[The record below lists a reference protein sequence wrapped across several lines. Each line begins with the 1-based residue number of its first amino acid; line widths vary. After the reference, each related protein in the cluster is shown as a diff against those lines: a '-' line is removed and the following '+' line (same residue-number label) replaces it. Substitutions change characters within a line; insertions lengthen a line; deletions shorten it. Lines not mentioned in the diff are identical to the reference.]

1 MAILTV
7 QLFNQYCDDYFLA
20 NQNKTNI
27 LNGAIKNRLPV
38 IITNT
43 ETALNAM
50 LNGRLY
56 KTYSS
61 NGNITFKGVGDL
73 SPQDEQTTLYS
84 ALTEAVLYK
93 IQTGAFVNLKNNYNG
108 NITGSNNFDTSN
120 SNVIGLRNDI
130 RDKLVMLQ
138 LYKSATFTNPTVE
151 ATIQPQNQPLTIQQS
166 TQISNWLSTNNFTL
180 GGSWNFANLNVDGT
194 PINQYISNQLSTID
208 KGISTVL
215 INYLPSTEI
224 PLITSKDIA
233 KWNNAQSV
241 NLDPINASIAS
252 LTSTVETTN
261 NNMTTFSQ
269 QMATVLSPYVDGS
282 KLLTIPLITSTNVS
296 DWNDM
301 STAFIHIIPQITTAL
316 ANYNGEHG
324 YHEIPLITSTDI
336 SNWNENLNCSTI
348 LNNYI
353 NAPNQT
359 SQPQVPLITQAD
371 IDKWNANS
379 AGSSSGSGSSI
390 SIKEQ
395 VFTLTITN
403 SWQLQYGNGAMV
415 YNGSTLSTTPTLPSG
430 LTINLSNVNNSIGS
444 NYPYI
449 VISVSGKTIL
459 NSLVIPYT
467 LEYSGETYCITPIQL
482 LPLKTVDGV
491 SYSITAS
498 IEYGYWQEN
507 LQMQNVWTTWNPEIG
522 SYNTPYSLD
531 QNNSCCLYLGYS
543 LGTSDNLPSTSET
556 ENITETMNL
565 YLKLVYIE

>member
-1 MAILTV
+1 MSILTI

-56 KTYSS
+56 KTYPS
-61 NGNITFKGVGDL
+61 NGNITFKGVGQL
-73 SPQDEQTTLYS
+73 SAQDEQTTLYS

-151 ATIQPQNQPLTIQQS
+151 TTTQPQNQPLTVQQS
-166 TQISNWLSTNNFTL
+166 AQISNWLSTNNFTL

-194 PINQYISNQLSTID
+194 PINQYISNQLSSVD

-233 KWNNAQSV
+233 KWNSAQSV
-241 NLDPINASIAS
+241 NLEPINSSIAS
-252 LTSTVETTN
+252 LKSTIKTTN
-261 NNMTTFSQ
+261 NNLTTFSQ
-269 QMATVLSPYVDGS
+269 QMSTVLSSYVDGS
-282 KLLTIPLITSTNVS
+282 KLLTIPLITSTDVS
-296 DWNDM
+296 IWNDM
-301 STAFIHIIPQITTAL
+301 SKDFIKIIPQISIAL
-316 ANYNGEHG
+316 ANYNGDHG
-324 YHEIPLITSTDI
+324 YHEIPLITS
-336 SNWNENLNCSTI
+336 
-348 LNNYI
+348 
-353 NAPNQT
+353 
-359 SQPQVPLITQAD
+359 AD

-379 AGSSSGSGSSI
+379 SSTSTGSSI

-395 VFTLTITN
+395 TFTLTISNT
-403 SWQLQYGNGAMV
+403 WELQYGNGAMV
-415 YNGSTLSTTPTLPSG
+415 YQGSTLSTTPELPSG
-430 LTINLSNVNNSIGS
+430 LNITVSNVNNSIGS

-449 VISVSGKTIL
+449 VLNVSGKTIL
-459 NSLVIPYT
+459 NSLIIPYT
-467 LEYSGETYCITPIQL
+467 LEYSGSTYCITPIQL
-482 LPLKTVDGV
+482 LPLKTINGV
-491 SYSITAS
+491 SFSISAS
-498 IEYGYWQEN
+498 IEYGSWQNN
-507 LQMQNVWTTWNPEIG
+507 LSMLNTWTNWNPDAG
-522 SYNTPYSLD
+522 SYNQPYSLD
-531 QNNSCCLYLGYS
+531 QNNSCCLYLSYS
-543 LGTSDNLPSTSET
+543 LGTSDSLPSTSTTET
-556 ENITETMNL
+556 ITEAMNL

>member
-1 MAILTV
+1 MAILTT

-56 KTYSS
+56 KTYPSS
-61 NGNITFKGVGDL
+61 GKITFQGVGDL

-93 IQTGAFVNLKNNYNG
+93 IQTGAFINLKNNYNG
-108 NITGSNNFDTSN
+108 NITGSNNFDASN

-138 LYKSATFTNPTVE
+138 LYKSATFTNPTVQP
-151 ATIQPQNQPLTIQQS
+151 TIQPQNQSLTVSQS

-194 PINQYISNQLSTID
+194 PISQYISNQLSTVD

-224 PLITSKDIA
+224 PLITSKDIE
-233 KWNNAQSV
+233 KWNNTQSV
-241 NLDPINASIAS
+241 NLGPINSSITS
-252 LTSTVETTN
+252 LKSTIETTN
-261 NNMTTFSQ
+261 TNLTTFSKQ
-269 QMATVLSPYVDGS
+269 IETVLSPYVNGS
-282 KLLTIPLITSTNVS
+282 NLLTIPLITSTNVS

-301 STAFIHIIPQITTAL
+301 SRAFIKIIPQISTAL
-316 ANYNGEHG
+316 ANYNGDHG

-336 SNWNENLNCSTI
+336 SNWNTTMNVSTI
-348 LNNYI
+348 LSNYI
-353 NAPNQT
+353 NIPNQT
-359 SQPQVPLITQAD
+359 QQALVPYITQAD

-379 AGSSSGSGSSI
+379 GGSSTNSSV

-395 VFTLTITN
+395 TFTLTISNT
-403 SWQLQYGNGAMV
+403 WQVQYGNGAMV
-415 YNGSTLSTTPTLPSG
+415 YQGSTLSTTPTLPSG
-430 LTINLSNVNNSIGS
+430 LTVSVSNVNNSIGS

-459 NSLVIPYT
+459 NSLIIPYT
-467 LEYSGETYCITPIQL
+467 LEYSGSNYSITPIQL
-482 LPLKTVDGV
+482 LPLKTINGV
-491 SYSITAS
+491 SFSISAS
-498 IEYGYWQEN
+498 IEYGSWQDN
-507 LQMQNVWTTWNPEIG
+507 LQVLNTWTNWNPEVG
-522 SYNTPYSLD
+522 SYNQPYSLD
-531 QNNSCCLYLGYS
+531 QNNSCCLYLSYS
-543 LGTSDNLPSTSET
+543 LGTSDSLPSTSTIET
-556 ENITETMNL
+556 ITEGMNL

>member
-1 MAILTV
+1 MAILTT

-56 KTYSS
+56 KTYPSS
-61 NGNITFKGVGDL
+61 GKITFQGVGDL

-93 IQTGAFVNLKNNYNG
+93 IQTGAFINLKNNYNG
-108 NITGSNNFDTSN
+108 NITGSNNFDASN

-138 LYKSATFTNPTVE
+138 LYKSATFTNPTVQP
-151 ATIQPQNQPLTIQQS
+151 TIQPQNQSLTVSQS

-194 PINQYISNQLSTID
+194 PISQYISNQLSTVD

-224 PLITSKDIA
+224 PLITSKDIE
-233 KWNNAQSV
+233 KWNNTQSV
-241 NLDPINASIAS
+241 NLGPINSSITS
-252 LTSTVETTN
+252 LKSTIETTN
-261 NNMTTFSQ
+261 TNLTTFSK
-269 QMATVLSPYVDGS
+269 QMETVLSPYVNGS
-282 KLLTIPLITSTNVS
+282 NLLTIPLITSTNVS

-301 STAFIHIIPQITTAL
+301 SRAFIKIIPQISTAL
-316 ANYNGEHG
+316 ANYNGDHG

-336 SNWNENLNCSTI
+336 SNWNTTMNVSTI
-348 LNNYI
+348 LSNYI
-353 NAPNQT
+353 NIPNQT
-359 SQPQVPLITQAD
+359 QQALVPYITQAD

-379 AGSSSGSGSSI
+379 GGSSTNSSV

-395 VFTLTITN
+395 TFTLTISNT
-403 SWQLQYGNGAMV
+403 WQVQYGNGAMV
-415 YNGSTLSTTPTLPSG
+415 YQGSTLSTTPALPSG
-430 LTINLSNVNNSIGS
+430 LTVSVSNVNNSIGS

-459 NSLVIPYT
+459 NSLIIPYT
-467 LEYSGETYCITPIQL
+467 LEYSGSNYSITPIQL
-482 LPLKTVDGV
+482 LPLKTINGV
-491 SYSITAS
+491 SFSLSAS
-498 IEYGYWQEN
+498 IEYGSWQDN
-507 LQMQNVWTTWNPEIG
+507 LQVLNTWTNWNPEVG
-522 SYNTPYSLD
+522 SYNQPYSLD
-531 QNNSCCLYLGYS
+531 QNNSCCLYLSYS
-543 LGTSDNLPSTSET
+543 LGTSDSLPSTSTIET
-556 ENITETMNL
+556 ITEGMNL

>member
-1 MAILTV
+1 MAILTT

-56 KTYSS
+56 KTYPSS
-61 NGNITFKGVGDL
+61 GKITFQGVGDL

-93 IQTGAFVNLKNNYNG
+93 IQTGAFINLKNNYNG
-108 NITGSNNFDTSN
+108 NITGSNNFDASN

-138 LYKSATFTNPTVE
+138 LYKSATFTNPTVQP
-151 ATIQPQNQPLTIQQS
+151 TIQPQNQSLTVSQS

-194 PINQYISNQLSTID
+194 PISQYISNQLSTVD

-224 PLITSKDIA
+224 PLITSKDIE
-233 KWNNAQSV
+233 KWNNTQSV
-241 NLDPINASIAS
+241 NLGPINSSITS
-252 LTSTVETTN
+252 LKSTIETTN
-261 NNMTTFSQ
+261 TNLTTFSKQ
-269 QMATVLSPYVDGS
+269 IETVLSPYVNGS
-282 KLLTIPLITSTNVS
+282 NLLTIPLITSTNVS

-301 STAFIHIIPQITTAL
+301 SRAFIKIIPQISTAL
-316 ANYNGEHG
+316 ANYNGDHG

-336 SNWNENLNCSTI
+336 SNWNTTMNVSTI
-348 LNNYI
+348 LSNYI
-353 NAPNQT
+353 NIPNQT
-359 SQPQVPLITQAD
+359 QQALVPYITQAD

-379 AGSSSGSGSSI
+379 GGSSTNSSV

-395 VFTLTITN
+395 TFTLTISNT
-403 SWQLQYGNGAMV
+403 WQVQYGNGAMV
-415 YNGSTLSTTPTLPSG
+415 YQGSTLSTTPALPSG
-430 LTINLSNVNNSIGS
+430 LTVSVSNVNNSIGS

-459 NSLVIPYT
+459 NSLIIPYT
-467 LEYSGETYCITPIQL
+467 LEYSGSNYSITPIQL
-482 LPLKTVDGV
+482 LPLKTINGV
-491 SYSITAS
+491 SFSLSAS
-498 IEYGYWQEN
+498 IEYGSWQDN
-507 LQMQNVWTTWNPEIG
+507 LQVLNTWTNWNPEVG
-522 SYNTPYSLD
+522 SYNQPYSLD
-531 QNNSCCLYLGYS
+531 QNNSCCLYLSYS
-543 LGTSDNLPSTSET
+543 LGTSDSLPSTSTIET
-556 ENITETMNL
+556 ITEGMNL

>member
-56 KTYSS
+56 KTYPS
-61 NGNITFKGVGDL
+61 NGNITFKGVGEL
-73 SPQDEQTTLYS
+73 SAQDEQTTLYS

-151 ATIQPQNQPLTIQQS
+151 ATVQPQNQPLTVQQS

-194 PINQYISNQLSTID
+194 PISQYISNQLSTVD

-224 PLITSKDIA
+224 PLITSKDIT

-241 NLDPINASIAS
+241 NLEPINQSINT
-252 LTSTVETTN
+252 LTSQMN
-261 NNMTTFSQ
+261 TFISFVPTALQ
-269 QMATVLSPYVDGS
+269 NYAPGPGQTSGA
-282 KLLTIPLITSTNVS
+282 TIPLITQTNVDNWS
-296 DWNDM
+296 DM
-301 STAFIHIIPQITTAL
+301 YEAFTHIVIGFSTAL

-336 SNWNENLNCSTI
+336 SNWNQNLNCSTI

-359 SQPQVPLITQAD
+359 SQAQVPLITQAD
-371 IDKWNANS
+371 IDKWNSNS
-379 AGSSSGSGSSI
+379 GGSTSTSI

-395 VFTLTITN
+395 TFTLTITN
-403 SWQLQYGNGAMV
+403 TWQLQYGNGAMV
-415 YNGSTLSTTPTLPSG
+415 YQGSTLSTTPTLPSG
-430 LTINLSNVNNSIGS
+430 LNINVSNVNDSIGS

-459 NSLVIPYT
+459 NSLVIPYV
-467 LEYSGETYCITPIQL
+467 LEYNGGTYFITPIQL
-482 LPLKTVDGV
+482 LPLKTIDGV
-491 SYSITAS
+491 SFSITAS
-498 IEYGYWQEN
+498 MEYGSWQSN
-507 LQMQNVWTTWNPEIG
+507 QQQLNTWTNWNPGVG
-522 SYNTPYSLD
+522 SYNVPYTLD
-531 QNNSCCLYLGYS
+531 QNNSCCLYLSYS
-543 LGTSDNLPSTSET
+543 LGTDDTLPSTSIT